1 MWHNMERERPSD
13 PPPCLSMMIGPITK
27 KALQSRSSTHN
38 AALVELRKRQQ
49 GGEPS
54 VPNRGP
60 LPQAASP
67 FFPTPPQ
74 SGFEQ
79 PP

>member
-13 PPPCLSMMIGPITK
+13 PPSSLSMMIGPITK

-38 AALVELRKRQQ
+38 AALEELRKRQL

-60 LPQAASP
+60 
-67 FFPTPPQ
+67 
-74 SGFEQ
+74 
-79 PP
+79 